1 VADAVADDKMFEV
14 LRTVPLFSE
23 LPEADLRALCKD
35 AEGVDLSAGEDLF
48 AEGDPGDK
56 AYVVTEGKLEVVKA
70 STGREV
76 LLNVLGPGEVV
87 GEMAL
92 LEDRPRMASV
102 RARDDSKMVS
112 IRKDQLDHLLKTSLG
127 ATRALFY
134 SILGRWRATEG
145 LLRQGEKMAQLGTL
159 TAGVAH
165 ELNNPA
171 AAVTRG
177 ADQIGDAITRYAEAQ
192 SALGWLALAED
203 QQAALRELAQQAQE
217 LALLPPEMDTLA
229 RSDREYE
236 LETWLED
243 HGVAD
248 AWEVAP
254 PLANMNF
261 GAREMDGIAE
271 RFEAGQLGTVVGA
284 ITATYAVHN
293 LMAEIGQ
300 GAGRI
305 SEIVKALKSYSYLDQ
320 APVQAVNVHEGLDNT
335 LLILQSKLKG
345 GISVKREYADNL
357 PGIQAYGSELNQ
369 VWTNLIDNAA
379 DALEGHGE
387 ITLRTRHDND
397 WVVVDVEDNGPGIP
411 SENQSRVFD
420 AFFTT
425 KPPGKGTGMG
435 LDITYNIVVYKHRGD
450 IVLTSE
456 PGKTRFEVWL
466 PVNFEAK

>member
-1 VADAVADDKMFEV
+1 MADAVADNKMFEV

-35 AEGVDLSAGEDLF
+35 AEGVNLLAGEDLF
-48 AEGDPGDK
+48 AEGDSGDK

-171 AAVTRG
+171 AAVKRG
-177 ADQIGDAITRYAEAQ
+177 ADQIGETITRYAEAQ
-192 SALGWLALAED
+192 SAVGRIALTDD
-203 QQAALRELAQQAQE
+203 QQAALRELTQQAQE

-254 PLANMNF
+254 PLATMNF
-261 GAREMDGIAE
+261 GAEVMGGVAA
-271 RFEAGQLGTVVGA
+271 RFDAGQLGTVIAVL
-284 ITATYAVHN
+284 TATYTVHN
-293 LMAEIGQ
+293 LMAEVGQ

-320 APVQAVNVHEGLDNT
+320 APVQSVKVHEGLDNT

-345 GISVKREYADNL
+345 GISVKREYGEDL
-357 PGIQAYGSELNQ
+357 PEIQAYGSELNQ

-379 DALEGHGE
+379 DAMEGQGQ
-387 ITLRTRHDND
+387 ITLRTRHDNG
-397 WVVVDVEDNGPGIP
+397 WVVVDVEDNGPGISP
-411 SENQSRVFD
+411 ENLSRVFD

-456 PGKTRFEVWL
+456 PGKTKFEVWL